1 MNLRKGGDDQMKSL
15 PVKLGVVLIGS
26 LIFLTS
32 CSSSPNGGKWVKPDS
47 GESEFEKDYNE
58 CRNMALQQCADT
70 VWPGY
75 VVAKNC
81 VNNLTKDCLNSRGW
95 EYRKP

>member
-1 MNLRKGGDDQMKSL
+1 MKSL
-15 PVKLGVVLIGS
+15 FKLGMILIGS
-26 LIFLTS
+26 LIFLVS
-32 CSSSPNGGKWVKPDS
+32 CSSGGKWVKPDS

-58 CRNMALQQCADT
+58 CRSLALRQCAET

-75 VVAKNC
+75 LVAKAC
-81 VNNLTKDCLNSRGW
+81 VNKSINDCLNFRGW